1 MTSVTITGI
10 SKSYQ
15 AGVPVLKP
23 IDLTIQAGELFF
35 LLGPS
40 GCGKSTLLRIL
51 AGLVE
56 PDGGSI
62 RFNGRE
68 ITRLPAEKRRAAMVF
83 QNYALWPHLT
93 VFENVAFGLRAEG
106 ADNAKIRKEVADA
119 LELVQLADCAER
131 KIPSLSGGQ
140 QQRVA
145 LARALAMRPDLL
157 LLDEPLSNLDARLR
171 DTMRREIRR
180 IAKERE
186 LTAIYVTHDRQEA
199 LSMADRLAVMHQG
212 ILQQVGAPEE
222 VYNLPVN
229 RFVAGFL
236 GDANF
241 IDGTVT
247 ENGLFQSHFGEFRL
261 AETAFRP
268 ETGRKITAAIR
279 PERIRFAARKGEH
292 TFSAKLTDRT
302 FLGECCEWKFDA
314 NGAALEVTESAP
326 PMRRIGDVCELEF
339 DPGHLIALQG

>member
-247 ENGLFQSHFGEFRL
+247 QKGLFRSHFGEFQL
-261 AETAFRP
+261 APTAFRP
-268 ETGRKITAAIR
+268 ETGRKITATIR
-279 PERIRFAARKGEH
+279 PERIRFAAQKGAH

-314 NGAALEVTESAP
+314 DGLALEVTESAP

>member
-236 GDANF
+236 GDTNF

-247 ENGLFQSHFGEFRL
+247 ENGLFRSHFGEFQL
-261 AETAFRP
+261 APTAFRP
-268 ETGRKITAAIR
+268 EAGRKITAAIR